1 VAAIYVEPT
10 GQTGSQFDFLKGGA
24 GPVLVWCGQNGFVF
38 AFSPNGNPQFG
49 RDTTSQQGLEEKIHC
64 SVITACQLTQA
75 NVLNAST
82 GNFPE

>member
-1 VAAIYVEPT
+1 VELAPCWFGAAKT
-10 GQTGSQFDFLKGGA
+10 DLSLLFF
-24 GPVLVWCGQNGFVF
+24 
-38 AFSPNGNPQFG
+38 PNGNPQFG